1 MEESEIQWN
10 KKDGIFPYSVFLTFN
25 KVLVYATTT
34 PPPLSPSSPSKLAYL
49 EGPTK
54 QDRPW
59 AYRQKFT
66 VLIGQIGIYQTFS
79 FNL

>member
-1 MEESEIQWN
+1 M
-10 KKDGIFPYSVFLTFN
+10 
-25 KVLVYATTT
+25 
-34 PPPLSPSSPSKLAYL
+34 KLIV

-66 VLIGQIGIYQTFS
+66 VSICEIGIYPTFS